1 MENFKLQHKV
11 QLFTQYFGTQTSPE
25 HRLLDLTSEIGE
37 LSKEIL
43 KQTNYGKHEFTP
55 SDDWS
60 EELGDV
66 FFALLCLAN
75 ETDVNLE
82 VALEG
87 VLKKYEKR
95 HKKKGH
101 IGSNS

>member
-1 MENFKLQHKV
+1 MHFFNVFKHIESVNNEGEQNMENFKLQHKV

-66 FFALLCLAN
+66 FLLSY
-75 ETDVNLE
+75 V
-82 VALEG
+82 
-87 VLKKYEKR
+87 
-95 HKKKGH
+95 
-101 IGSNS
+101 